1 MKKFLLAFAAVALSG
16 CAYSQYKAD
25 SLQTYAVYDC
35 SNLKAEQRLVEF
47 TIQQDQQARRGKRS
61 PRLDFS
67 MMAPRGIIRESYYS
81 LSPAQKRRMLQR
93 FQNHARLNAIL
104 ELQTS
109 QGCQKG

>member
-25 SLQTYAVYDC
+25 SLQTYAGSDC
-35 SNLKAEQRLVEF
+35 SSLKVEQRLVEF
-47 TIQQDQQARRGKRS
+47 TIQQDQQRKRKRGS
-61 PRLDFS
+61 HWSVSFMGLTP
-67 MMAPRGIIRESYYS
+67 MVRESYP
-81 LSPAQKRRMLQR
+81 SPARKRRMLQR

-109 QGCQKG
+109 QGCQKS

>member
-35 SNLKAEQRLVEF
+35 SNLQAEQRIVEF
-47 TIQQDQQARRGKRS
+47 TIQQDQQRKRRKGFQWSVSFTGPTPMVRDYS
-61 PRLDFS
+61 P
-67 MMAPRGIIRESYYS
+67 
-81 LSPAQKRRMLQR
+81 SPARKRRMLQR